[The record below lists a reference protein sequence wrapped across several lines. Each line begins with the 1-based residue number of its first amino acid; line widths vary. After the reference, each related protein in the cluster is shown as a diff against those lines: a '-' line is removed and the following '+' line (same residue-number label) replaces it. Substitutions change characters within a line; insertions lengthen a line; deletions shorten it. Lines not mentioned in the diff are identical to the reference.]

1 MDRALIDEVAGNIAE
16 VKSCMAAA
24 RAHAGLDDRL
34 PAIIAVSKRQPE
46 NRIRAALAAGHR
58 LFGEN
63 RVQEAADRWPA
74 LRRDHD
80 DVALH
85 MVGALQSNKAAEAV
99 RLFDAIHSLDRPKLA
114 RALAKALADSDRRPD
129 LFIQVNTGEEPQ
141 KGGVLP
147 ADLEA
152 LLALARDELALPVR
166 GLMCLP
172 PADDDPALHFA
183 LLANL
188 ARRHDLDAL
197 SMGMSGDYETAAC
210 LGADY
215 VRVGTAIFG
224 AREQG

>member
-1 MDRALIDEVAGNIAE
+1 MDRTLVDEVAGNIAA
-16 VKSCMAAA
+16 VKSRMATA
-24 RAHAGLDDRL
+24 RAQAGLDEQL
-34 PAIIAVSKRQPE
+34 PRIIAVSKRQPE
-46 NRIRAALAAGHR
+46 DRIRAALEAGHR

-74 LRRDHD
+74 LRRDYD
-80 DVALH
+80 GIELH
-85 MVGALQSNKAAEAV
+85 MVGPLQSNKADEAV

-114 RALAKALADSDRRPD
+114 RALARAMEDSGRRSD

-147 ADLEA
+147 DDLES
-152 LLALARDELALPVR
+152 LLSLARNELALPVR

-172 PADDDPALHFA
+172 PVDDDPALHFA
-183 LLANL
+183 LLVKL
-188 ARRHDLDAL
+188 ADRHGLEAL
-197 SMGMSGDYETAAC
+197 SMGMSADVDIAAC

-224 AREQG
+224 AREGG